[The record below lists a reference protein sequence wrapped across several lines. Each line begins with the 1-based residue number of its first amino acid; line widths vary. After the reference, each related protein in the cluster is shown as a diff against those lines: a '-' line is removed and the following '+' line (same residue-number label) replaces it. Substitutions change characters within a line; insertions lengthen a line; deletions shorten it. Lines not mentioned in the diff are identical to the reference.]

1 MKFKFSLSLV
11 FVLFVTFFVNC
22 FAYHIKNGNVGPVAS
37 ALDKGQD
44 INEKNE
50 EGNTPLMLASRYK
63 QHEMMR
69 LLLGRGA
76 KINET
81 NLKGETAL
89 MLSAVWGNLEGVKI
103 LLEHGAN
110 PNILKPNG
118 DSVLH
123 SATVTG
129 DEEIAFLLIKHGAEV
144 KGNQQ
149 TQAGLLYWASHSC
162 SLKLVTYYLGKS
174 INPEWKYLYGYTPLM
189 TVCATYKDAKEAV
202 NPEKIVK
209 LLIEHKA
216 NVNARSDAGATPLHA
231 AASAPNFFLAKALI
245 ENGAEVNAL
254 DNLGETPLMKSV
266 GSGFTYYVEVR
277 VIKLLLLNGADKTV
291 KDNLGKTAYD
301 HATKNRLPNQYL
313 DLVR

>member
-1 MKFKFSLSLV
+1 MKLRFSLSLV
-11 FVLFVTFFVNC
+11 FVLFVIFFVNC

-63 QHEMMR
+63 QHEMMK
-69 LLLGRGA
+69 LLLSRGA

-89 MLSAVWGNLEGVKI
+89 TLSTSRLDLVGVKI

-110 PNILKPNG
+110 PNIIKSNG
-118 DSVLH
+118 DSALH
-123 SATVTG
+123 SATISG
-129 DEEIAFLLIKHGAEV
+129 NEEIAFLLIKHGADV
-144 KGNQQ
+144 RGTQQ
-149 TQAGLLYWASHSC
+149 SQANLLYWASHSC
-162 SLKLVTYYLGKS
+162 SLKLVTYYLGKN
-174 INPEWKYLYGYTPLM
+174 INPEWKYLYGATPIM

-209 LLIEHKA
+209 ILIEHKA
-216 NVNARSDAGATPLHA
+216 NVNARSDAGTTPLHA
-231 AASAPNFFLAKALI
+231 AASDPNFFHAKALI

-277 VIKLLLLNGADKTV
+277 VIKLLLSNGADKTV

-301 HATKNRLPNQYL
+301 HAVKNRLPKEYL